1 MANYVTNTSDKSRK
15 KALRKLFTG
24 GIGLHYFYVGRI
36 GAGILYM
43 IFGIAIWGII
53 IGSLIDPELPTEA
66 FFAGILMLVLYNL
79 PSFIKLK
86 LGKFKDNIGNY
97 LRE

>member
-1 MANYVTNTSDKSRK
+1 MATYTTNTSDKSRK

-24 GIGLHYFYVGRI
+24 GIGLHLFYVGRI
-36 GAGILYM
+36 GAGFLHLIIGL
-43 IFGIAIWGII
+43 GIWGMM
-53 IGSLIDPELPTEA
+53 IGSFIEPDLSGA
-66 FFAGILMLVLYNL
+66 FIPGILMLALLNL
-79 PSFIKLK
+79 PAFIKLK